1 MPGIFPQPKQ
11 SCPVLLR
18 PARPDDADAR
28 IKKVPQAIGA
38 RVRIFG
44 SADVPGQLKG
54 GDFYTGGVLII
65 LLYLCAV

>member
-54 GDFYTGGVLII
+54 NFYTGDVLII
-65 LLYLCAV
+65 LLYLGAV